1 MRSSV
6 IQVAVALLLAARSG
20 GVAVAQEKK
29 SGWTFETTPYLWAS
43 GLSGT
48 VGVRDQTATIDVGF
62 RTLLENLDG
71 ALMVPLEG
79 HSGRWGFGFEYIKLK
94 VSNGSATAGPLFSEA
109 EFEASQRIIEI
120 GPRYRLIDRVPVA
133 LEVLAAARWWSLDNR
148 LILKSDGVPD
158 VSEELDENWVDPVV
172 GARTLVDIS
181 GRWLFQTR
189 FDVGGFGVGS
199 EFSWHALGAVAY
211 KFSDSFTLRAGY
223 RHLDVDFEEDND
235 RGFIYD
241 VGTGGLILGANFKF

>member
-1 MRSSV
+1 V
-6 IQVAVALLLAARSG
+6 LVLAARSG

-43 GLSGT
+43 GLNGT
-48 VGVRDQTATIDVGF
+48 VGVRDRTASIDVSF
-62 RTLLENLDG
+62 STLLENLDG

-79 HSGRWGFGFEYIKLK
+79 RSGRWGFGLEYIKLK
-94 VSNGSATAGPLFSEA
+94 ISNESATPGPLFSEA

-133 LEVLAAARWWSLDNR
+133 LEFLAAARWWSLDNR
-148 LILKSDGVPD
+148 LILKAEGLPD
-158 VSEELDENWVDPVV
+158 VSQELDENWVDPVV
-172 GARTLVDIS
+172 GARTFVDIS

-189 FDVGGFGVGS
+189 VDVGGFGVGS
-199 EFSWHALGAVAY
+199 KFSWQALGGVAY
-211 KFSDSFTLRAGY
+211 KFGDSFTLRAGY
-223 RHLDVDFEEDND
+223 RHLDVDFEEDNE

-241 VGTGGLILGANFKF
+241 VGTGGLIMGATFKF

>member
-6 IQVAVALLLAARSG
+6 IRIPLVLMLVALTSSVAA
-20 GVAVAQEKK
+20 AQESR

-43 GLSGT
+43 GLNGT
-48 VGVRDQTATIDVGF
+48 VGVRDRTASIDVGF
-62 RTLLENLDG
+62 STLLENLDG

-79 HSGRWGFGFEYIKLK
+79 NSGRWGFGLEYIKLK
-94 VSNGSATAGPLFSEA
+94 VSNESATPGPLFSEA

-133 LEVLAAARWWSLDNR
+133 LEFLVAARWWSLDNR

-158 VSEELDENWVDPVV
+158 VIEELDENWVDPVV

-189 FDVGGFGVGS
+189 FDVGGFGMGS
-199 EFSWHALGAVAY
+199 EFSWQALGTVAY

-223 RHLDVDFEEDND
+223 RHLDVDFEEEGE
-235 RGFIYD
+235 RAFIYD